1 MSASK
6 VLTDMAPKGLDILKQ
21 SLQPFN
27 VTGKTLSSLKFVV
40 DTLNLKLTYYGRAF
54 INTLETGR
62 GPRKNSAY
70 GNFDTNLD
78 DWLKAKGFE
87 QKTTKSGKIYYK
99 IGAQWF
105 SAKSLAW
112 KINKEGDKQ
121 FRSGQVREVYSK
133 AMSEFKDEL
142 VQAIKDDQKK
152 ELFDKVKQSLGEN
165 FYKK

>member
-6 VLTDMAPKGLDILKQ
+6 ILTDMAPKGLEILKT

-27 VTGKTLSSLKFVV
+27 VTGKTLSSIKFIIDKV
-40 DTLNLKLTYYGRAF
+40 NLSLTYYGRAF

-78 DWLKAKGFE
+78 DWLKAKGFK
-87 QKTTKSGKIYYK
+87 QKVSKSSKVYYE
-99 IGAQWF
+99 IGSQWF
-105 SAKSLAW
+105 TAKSLAW

-121 FRSGQVREVYSK
+121 HRSGQVREVYSK
-133 AMSEFKDEL
+133 AMDEFKNEL
-142 VQAIKDDQKK
+142 VKSIKEDQKK
-152 ELFDKVKQSLGEN
+152 ELFDKVKQIWH
-165 FYKK
+165 